1 MKGAKGGLGGVVL
14 PAGHDEIPDLLE
26 RGTEFHHL
34 GRRIFDGI
42 QERRRERQR
51 RKQGEVRIWFCSTRV
66 WNLSADKRNNPGI
79 KHGVMHKLSDRVGF
93 AFVVLVYD
101 VMRH

>member
-51 RKQGEVRIWFCSTRV
+51 RKQGEVRRWFCSTRA

-79 KHGVMHKLSDRVGF
+79 GIDARQRGSTPILGR
-93 AFVVLVYD
+93 
-101 VMRH
+101 

>member
-42 QERRRERQR
+42 QGASSRTPAPQTGG
-51 RKQGEVRIWFCSTRV
+51 GEE
-66 WNLSADKRNNPGI
+66 L
-79 KHGVMHKLSDRVGF
+79 
-93 AFVVLVYD
+93 VLFDEGLEVIG
-101 VMRH
+101 R